1 MIYLAA
7 AAAIASLAAHET
19 PVVLGFIALLFCW
32 MGWKKEPFRRCL
44 RICAFA
50 ALVFI
55 VQDLRAEETAA
66 LPASYRG
73 KVAFQGGYTIDGG
86 SMRGL
91 AELDGGRI
99 AYVRYR
105 FASAEE
111 QKTVEEALPGVVLFA
126 AGQFELPSPAAHRF
140 SFDMARY
147 LKNNGASAILEI
159 LKLERMEPLDTIG
172 ARLAVQRKKLQRH
185 IRGTFPESLATEA
198 EALLIGEQGN
208 MGPEERQVYQTL
220 GITHLFAISGL
231 HVAILSGLLY
241 FLLIRLHVRKEAA
254 LILLL
259 FALPIYAVLAGSAP
273 SVLRSVAMVCI
284 VLFGRLMK
292 INVAIADVLLS
303 TFILFILWDPYMM
316 YNIGFQLSYG
326 ATFAII
332 YSAKFLGGADSSIVQ
347 GLLLTCISQLTLF
360 PLLLYHF
367 YEVSLSAFFVNS
379 LFVPLYTVVILPVNL
394 VLLGLTL
401 IHLSAAEA
409 LFALYVPVRGWVGD
423 FMEVLAAVPHQMW
436 NPGKPPLWLV
446 LLFFACLII
455 FYSLAEKGFRWR
467 QMAFI
472 LVPAAAFTAAPY
484 LNPALKVAF
493 LDVGQGDSAVIE
505 LPYRKGVYVID
516 TGGVLRFQ
524 TESFQETDRP
534 YEVGRQVVVPYLK
547 GSGIS
552 TVDLL
557 VLSHADADH
566 VEGAD
571 ELFKL
576 LEIEK
581 LHLSPGS
588 EKEGIMQELAPFAGE
603 AAVEGPLRGASWQ
616 EAGVRFSY
624 LSPQDLEYDGND
636 DSLVLLLESGEF
648 KLLFTGDLEA
658 GGERELLSSSGA
670 RIAGLDILKVAH
682 HGSKTSSTKEFLAA
696 AAPSLSIFSTG
707 KDNRYGHPAP
717 EVVERFQKL
726 GLTTMNTAEN
736 GTIEVKVEGGRA
748 EISPMR

>member
-32 MGWKKEPFRRCL
+32 TAWKKEPFRRCL
-44 RICAFA
+44 RIGAFA

-66 LPASYRG
+66 LPASYSG

-86 SMRGL
+86 SMRGF
-91 AELDGGRI
+91 AELDGGRV

-105 FASAEE
+105 FVSAEE
-111 QKTVEEALPGVVLFA
+111 KKTVEEALPRVVLFA
-126 AGQFELPSPAAHRF
+126 AGQFELPPPAAHRF

-159 LKLERMEPLDTIG
+159 RKLERMEPLDTIG
-172 ARLAVQRKKLQRH
+172 ARLAFQRKKLQRH

-259 FALPIYAVLAGSAP
+259 FALPIYAVLAGAAP

-332 YSAKFLGGADSSIVQ
+332 YSAKFLGGADSSIAQ
-347 GLLLTCISQLTLF
+347 GLLITCISQLTLF

-367 YEVSLSAFFVNS
+367 FEVSLSAFVVNS

-401 IHLSAAEA
+401 IHLSAAEG

-484 LNPALKVAF
+484 LDPALKVAF

-603 AAVEGPLRGASWQ
+603 AAVEGPLRGTSWQ
-616 EAGVRFSY
+616 EAGVRFTY
-624 LSPQDLEYDGND
+624 LLPGDREYGGND

-658 GGERELLSSSGA
+658 GGEQELLSSSGA

-696 AAPSLSIFSTG
+696 AAPTLSIFSTG

-717 EVVERFQKL
+717 EVVERFRTL
-726 GLTTMNTAEN
+726 GLATLNTAEN

-748 EISPMR
+748 EILPVR